1 MVNLEDPIETL
12 NEMMGYL
19 HAPNWRTA
27 IDNLVKTWR
36 KAFIV
41 DNLALY
47 IPEEPGGKDL
57 TAVYA
62 RSLGRGR
69 RSEADASWGE
79 TLANQ
84 VLASGKMEQ
93 FNPEDPSSENRI
105 ASPFI
110 LALPLQCLDC
120 FGVLT
125 MIRFGGPEF
134 TTQHIQQAR
143 IFAELITN
151 ILERKSH
158 LEKIAQLEQVRNRT
172 QLQDDFIATISHDL
186 NTPLGFIKGYASSL
200 LRQDVTW
207 NEETTREFL
216 TIIDDETDRLI
227 GVIQQLL
234 DSARLK
240 DGRMLMKF
248 QSISLKNLLDQIIER
263 YKNLNKIPQINFQV
277 DKDFQIDA
285 DPVRLVQVFENL
297 FDNAI
302 KYATDSP
309 VWISLK
315 KQKEFAIIEFK
326 DNGPGINAEDLP
338 YIFERFY
345 RVPGHIEIRGSGLG
359 LFICNELIQAHHGS
373 ISVTSPLGK
382 GTIFHIKLPLHQD
395 AEGAEFLHE

>member
-1 MVNLEDPIETL
+1 
-12 NEMMGYL
+12 
-19 HAPNWRTA
+19 
-27 IDNLVKTWR
+27 
-36 KAFIV
+36 
-41 DNLALY
+41 
-47 IPEEPGGKDL
+47 
-57 TAVYA
+57 
-62 RSLGRGR
+62 
-69 RSEADASWGE
+69 
-79 TLANQ
+79 
-84 VLASGKMEQ
+84 
-93 FNPEDPSSENRI
+93 
-105 ASPFI
+105 
-110 LALPLQCLDC
+110 
-120 FGVLT
+120 

-216 TIIDDETDRLI
+216 AIIDDETDRLI

-248 QSISLKNLLDQIIER
+248 QSVSLKHLLDQIIER

-277 DKDFQIDA
+277 DKDFQVEA

-302 KYATDSP
+302 KYAPDSP

-315 KQKEFAIIEFK
+315 KRKEFAIIEFK

-345 RVPGHIEIRGSGLG
+345 RVPGHIEIRGTGLG

-382 GTIFHIKLPLHQD
+382 GTIFNIKLPLHQD
-395 AEGAEFLHE
+395 AEGTEFLHE